1 MAWVSHA
8 NQGGFFV
15 PRFHFS
21 GADRARP
28 RSIFG
33 PGPACRS
40 ARDSRVAQLLL
51 QVAHDGAQSVSRA
64 RSLHSADEA
73 EEHAAMDDGRGSDH
87 APGAGV
93 LRLRMLKAAPRQKSR
108 RRMGLRALRKVIVR
122 IGFSAA

>member
-33 PGPACRS
+33 PGPACRN

-64 RSLHSADEA
+64 RSLHSAGEA
-73 EEHAAMDDGRGSDH
+73 EKHAAMDDGRGPDH
-87 APGAGV
+87 APRAGV
-93 LRLRMLKAAPRQKSR
+93 LRLRMLEPRRTEKAGVAWVTCFKKSDC
-108 RRMGLRALRKVIVR
+108 
-122 IGFSAA
+122 SN